1 VSDYYAA
8 QAMGLKVEAVE
19 QLLADRN
26 PFSSKLKACVYCGPL
41 STLVP
46 RRFWSSAVDELASA
60 IRIMDWEL
68 ALVAIVSL
76 IPSLF
81 VDWQLVDGLWN
92 KFQG

>member
-1 VSDYYAA
+1 
-8 QAMGLKVEAVE
+8 
-19 QLLADRN
+19 
-26 PFSSKLKACVYCGPL
+26 
-41 STLVP
+41 
-46 RRFWSSAVDELASA
+46 
-60 IRIMDWEL
+60 MDWEL